1 MKKTK
6 IFGFR
11 RYLIDLIVFFLLMV
25 TSILISFYYVNEK
38 AEDSARKTILDH
50 VEGQRVHLQSTIDI
64 QYKYME
70 AAAKSIGRKD
80 ELLSPDNIQ
89 LIRDLQESCDL
100 ERVALMDADGRST
113 YDNGVQRS
121 VVHRE
126 YFKQAMEGKPTLSEP
141 VQSMVDGDE
150 RVILCVP
157 VYHGEEIIGVLGGSY
172 NVEGFSSILLDDIYD
187 DEGQCMISDA
197 DGTVIFLNERSDA
210 SGTGELMFGS
220 NGKAEFLEGS
230 FDGLKEDFLEQKE
243 GCVKIKLD
251 NRICYLAY
259 KPLEINGWMISY
271 TVSVEKAKE
280 SYSFILQFE
289 VVLSVVLA
297 VGILLILFDT
307 WRISSKEQ
315 KHLMIS
321 ASTDALTGVSNKKHT
336 EEEVN
341 LWLEEAP
348 EGSMQ
353 VFFMLDFDDFKS
365 INDVYG
371 HRIGDEALREMGR
384 LLKQD
389 FRQGDIVGR
398 IGGDEFAALMK
409 DVNDI
414 EVIKYRAKRICA
426 HLQEVRLKDAPDC
439 RLKCSIGISYA
450 PKDGNSYVELYEHAD
465 EALYKAKESGKNGFV
480 FYT

>member
-6 IFGFR
+6 IFSFK
-11 RYLIDLIVFFLLMV
+11 RYLIDLIVLFLLMV
-25 TSILISFYYVNEK
+25 TSILISFYYVNAK

-70 AAAKSIGRKD
+70 AAARSVGRED
-80 ELLSPDNIQ
+80 ELLSSDNIQ
-89 LIRDLQESCDL
+89 LIKDLQESCDL
-100 ERVALMDADGRST
+100 ERVALMDAEGQCT
-113 YDNGVQRS
+113 YDNGVQKS

-126 YFKQAMEGKPTLSEP
+126 YFQQAMDGKCTLSEP
-141 VQSMVDGDE
+141 LQSMVDGDE

-157 VYHGEEIIGVLGGSY
+157 VYHEEEIIGVLGGSY

-187 DEGQCMISDA
+187 EEGQCMITAA
-197 DGTVIFLNERSDA
+197 DGTVIVTNERSEAAD
-210 SGTGELMFGS
+210 SREPLFGG
-220 NGKAEFLEGS
+220 NGAAEFLDGS
-230 FDGLKEDFLEQKE
+230 FDGLKDDFQMQKE
-243 GCVKIKLD
+243 GCAIIKRND
-251 NRICYLAY
+251 RIFYLVY
-259 KPLEINGWMISY
+259 KPLEMNDWMISY
-271 TVSVEKAKE
+271 TVPVEKAKQP
-280 SYSFILQFE
+280 YSFILQFE
-289 VVLSVVLA
+289 VILSVVLA

-307 WRISSKEQ
+307 WRISSKE
-315 KHLMIS
+315 KKNLMIS

-348 EGSMQ
+348 EDSKQ

-389 FRQGDIVGR
+389 FRQEDILGR
-398 IGGDEFAALMK
+398 IGGDEFAVLMK
-409 DVNDI
+409 NVKDN
-414 EVIKYRAKRICA
+414 EVIQYRAERLCA
-426 HLQEVRLKDAPDC
+426 HLRQVRIKDAPEC
-439 RLKCSIGISYA
+439 RLNCSIGISYA
-450 PKDGNSYVELYEHAD
+450 PKDGRSYVELYEHAD
-465 EALYKAKESGKNGFV
+465 EALYKAKEGGKNGFV
-480 FYT
+480 FYS

>member
-6 IFGFR
+6 IFGFK
-11 RYLIDLIVFFLLMV
+11 RYLIDLVVFFMLMV

-50 VEGQRVHLQSTIDI
+50 LEGQRVHLQSIIDI

-70 AAAKSIGRKD
+70 AAAKSIGRED
-80 ELLSPDNIQ
+80 ELLSLDNIQ
-89 LIRDLQESCDL
+89 LIQDLEESCDF
-100 ERVALMDADGRST
+100 ERVALMDTDGQST
-113 YDNGVQRS
+113 YDNGVQES

-126 YFKQAMEGKPTLSEP
+126 YFKQAMEGKCTSEP
-141 VQSMVDGDE
+141 VQSTVDGDE
-150 RVILCVP
+150 RVLLCVP
-157 VYHGEEIIGVLGGSY
+157 VYRGKEIIGALGGSY

-187 DEGQCMISDA
+187 EEGQCMISAA
-197 DGTVIFLNERSDA
+197 DGTVIFLNERSGA
-210 SGTGELMFGS
+210 AGFGESLFGS
-220 NGKAEFLEGS
+220 NEKAEFLEGS
-230 FDGLKEDFLEQKE
+230 FDGLKDDFQEQKE
-243 GCVKIKLD
+243 GCAKIKQD
-251 NRICYLAY
+251 GRICYLAY
-259 KPLEINGWMISY
+259 KPLEMNDWMISY
-271 TVSVEKAKE
+271 TVPVEKAKE

-289 VVLSVVLA
+289 VALSVVLA

-307 WRISSKEQ
+307 WRISSKE
-315 KHLMIS
+315 KKNLMIS

-348 EGSMQ
+348 KDSMQ

-414 EVIKYRAKRICA
+414 EVIEYRAKRLCA